1 MKIFITVLVLIF
13 SLQSWTKADDIREFE
28 IEGISVGDSLL
39 EHYSKTEIDNK
50 KSFPQWKSKKF
61 SRFVSFEDL
70 KQYDGI
76 LFYFQD
82 DGKYLISSISA
93 VKKFPDNID
102 ECLKQQKKI
111 VEEFKI
117 IFRNYEINA
126 YESDHQA
133 DETGDSKNNI
143 VDFSFN
149 NGTASRIICTE
160 WSDKMNITDELRI
173 TLQSKE
179 YTYFITHEAWN

>member
-1 MKIFITVLVLIF
+1 MKIFLSFIILIF
-13 SLQSWTKADDIREFE
+13 SFQSLSSANDIREFE

-39 EHYSKTEIDNK
+39 EHYSKAEIDNK

-117 IFRNYEINA
+117 IFRPISY
-126 YESDHQA
+126 
-133 DETGDSKNNI
+133 K
-143 VDFSFN
+143 
-149 NGTASRIICTE
+149 
-160 WSDKMNITDELRI
+160 
-173 TLQSKE
+173 
-179 YTYFITHEAWN
+179 